1 MAAAQERRGAIL
13 RPRRNVVP
21 CKQEEEDV
29 EKVQQGEE
37 DGEKG
42 KLGILKFLEV
52 QEPYQFITLVGQC
65 LVLFFF
71 SRFINQNIKLHS
83 ERPECLEF
91 KFLYSRKSFSECNL
105 NFRLVFWKLKKAC
118 EAKLEVKEA
127 MLCQAF
133 WASNYVV

>member
-29 EKVQQGEE
+29 EKVRQGEE
-37 DGEKG
+37 DSEKG

-71 SRFINQNIKLHS
+71 LDS
-83 ERPECLEF
+83 
-91 KFLYSRKSFSECNL
+91 
-105 NFRLVFWKLKKAC
+105 
-118 EAKLEVKEA
+118 
-127 MLCQAF
+127 
-133 WASNYVV
+133 